1 MKIGIKQREPP
12 LKVVIQK
19 EKKLIAKISA
29 VKVIEKQENNPV
41 GSDVEIPDLL
51 TIYNISKA

>member
-29 VKVIEKQENNPV
+29 VKVIEKQKNNPV